1 MNDRQKNRYRRVIRV
16 LMIVVAAVLLL
27 IGVAV
32 PMINNAIAYGIE
44 KDLRALPLPD
54 GAQLIVSGS
63 AAQRYSD
70 TGNGIEYLGALLL
83 RTDMTREEL
92 AAFYAPYVTAL
103 ETCTVVPADGR
114 QVLGR
119 EVFSA
124 KAEGAGDG
132 CFVVYTLKSASGLP
146 LRSLLETDIRGH

>member
-1 MNDRQKNRYRRVIRV
+1 MNDRMKNRYRRVIRV
-16 LMIVVAAVLLL
+16 LMIVIAAVLLL

-44 KDLRALPLPD
+44 KELRALPLPE
-54 GAQLIVSGS
+54 GTELVVSGS
-63 AAQRYSD
+63 AAQRYSG
-70 TGNGIEYLGALLL
+70 TGSGIEYLGALLL

-103 ETCTVVPADGR
+103 DTCTVVPADGR

-132 CFVVYTLKSASGLP
+132 YLVVYTLKDTYGLP
-146 LRSLLETDIRGH
+146 LRSLLETDTRGH